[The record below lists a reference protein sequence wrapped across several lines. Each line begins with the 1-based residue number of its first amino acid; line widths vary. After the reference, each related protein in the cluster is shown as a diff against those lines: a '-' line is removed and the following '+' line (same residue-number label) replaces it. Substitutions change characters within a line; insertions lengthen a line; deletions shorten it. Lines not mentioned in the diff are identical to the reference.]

1 MRPDRWYKT
10 PLLARKLLSFADVAA
25 PADPEHTGATH
36 MSWVFAGVR
45 KSVASK
51 YSEDDDT
58 ALRSRKPGP
67 SSKELQEKYGK
78 ASEEMEGG
86 RESDTDSGEDVERKR
101 EAPQTPNSPSKKF
114 TNLSYKQLTKG
125 IVNYKFRWNKAR
137 MPRKA
142 GVYYHPD
149 GSEYDNRMRW
159 YSIDP
164 YGNFRKNWD
173 LAQAIILV
181 FVSITVPF
189 RVGLKQPAEGPSY
202 WVELLIDLYFWFD
215 IAFNFCTGY
224 EAEEEEGVIVY
235 HPKLIRA
242 NYIKTW
248 FTIDLLACL
257 PVDLALRATEGTLEC
272 SMEVDGCDA
281 REEDG
286 TGQLFKLFKLLRL
299 FRLVKLLRLFKIMR
313 LFERCQDDVFKY
325 MHIISVAKLVVFMLY
340 LGHLFGCFF
349 H

>member
-10 PLLARKLLSFADVAA
+10 PLVARKLLSFADVAA
-25 PADPEHTGATH
+25 PVDPEHTGATH

-101 EAPQTPNSPSKKF
+101 EAPQTPNSPGKKF
-114 TNLSYKQLTKG
+114 TDLSYKQLTKG
-125 IVNYKFRWNKAR
+125 IVNYKFRRNKAR

-164 YGNFRKNWD
+164 YGNFRKN
-173 LAQAIILV
+173 
-181 FVSITVPF
+181 
-189 RVGLKQPAEGPSY
+189 
-202 WVELLIDLYFWFD
+202 
-215 IAFNFCTGY
+215 
-224 EAEEEEGVIVY
+224 
-235 HPKLIRA
+235 
-242 NYIKTW
+242 
-248 FTIDLLACL
+248 
-257 PVDLALRATEGTLEC
+257 
-272 SMEVDGCDA
+272 
-281 REEDG
+281 
-286 TGQLFKLFKLLRL
+286 
-299 FRLVKLLRLFKIMR
+299 
-313 LFERCQDDVFKY
+313 
-325 MHIISVAKLVVFMLY
+325 
-340 LGHLFGCFF
+340 
-349 H
+349 

>member
-1 MRPDRWYKT
+1 MPSR
-10 PLLARKLLSFADVAA
+10 A
-25 PADPEHTGATH
+25 PA
-36 MSWVFAGVR
+36 
-45 KSVASK
+45 
-51 YSEDDDT
+51 
-58 ALRSRKPGP
+58 SRQRHAQAPT
-67 SSKELQEKYGK
+67 L
-78 ASEEMEGG
+78 AA
-86 RESDTDSGEDVERKR
+86 RERRYER
-101 EAPQTPNSPSKKF
+101 
-114 TNLSYKQLTKG
+114 
-125 IVNYKFRWNKAR
+125 RW
-137 MPRKA
+137 
-142 GVYYHPD
+142 H
-149 GSEYDNRMRW
+149 
-159 YSIDP
+159 SIDP
-164 YGNFRKNWD
+164 EGSFRSKWD
-173 LAQAIILV
+173 LAQAIILAY
-181 FVSITVPF
+181 IALTVPF

-299 FRLVKLLRLFKIMR
+299 FRLVKLLRLFRVSR
-313 LFERCQDDVFKY
+313 LLHRYQNQLIYYHSF
-325 MHIISVAKLVVFMLY
+325 ISVARVNGLVVLIAHWMGCIYGMNYEQNLDNNSSNRWLQSIYWAVQSITSVGYGDMPADNEITMLIAIFTMLMGVVLCSWIMTNVLAAMNPATDVGKKDLPPALRSRFTELY
-340 LGHLFGCFF
+340 VDEMLDAADLQVGDV
-349 H
+349 

>member
-10 PLLARKLLSFADVAA
+10 PLVARKLLSFADVAA

-242 NYIKTW
+242 HYFKTW

-257 PVDLALRATEGTLEC
+257 PVDLALRATEGTLKC
-272 SMEVDGCDA
+272 SMEVDGCDI

-286 TGQLFKLFKLLRL
+286 TGQLFKLFKLL
-299 FRLVKLLRLFKIMR
+299 KLLKYIMWVR
-313 LFERCQDDVFKY
+313 HRDGLTR
-325 MHIISVAKLVVFMLY
+325 S
-340 LGHLFGCFF
+340 HLSLLL
-349 H
+349 